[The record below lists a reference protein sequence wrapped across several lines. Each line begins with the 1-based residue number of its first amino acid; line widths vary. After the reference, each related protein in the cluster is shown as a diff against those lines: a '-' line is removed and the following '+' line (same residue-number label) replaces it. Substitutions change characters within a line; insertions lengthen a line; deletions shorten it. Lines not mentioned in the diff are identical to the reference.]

1 MTGKCL
7 VSLLFFVGNHPFYRK
22 VCLYFDYDLAQ
33 MPEFMLDQVK
43 NTVGVL
49 IEGQGSVN
57 DYCGENFDFKLENTN
72 KQVNE
77 QLIKRLEVDNG
88 LENENE
94 NVLDI

>member
-1 MTGKCL
+1 
-7 VSLLFFVGNHPFYRK
+7 
-22 VCLYFDYDLAQ
+22 

-72 KQVNE
+72 KQLKSGLSWAPTYSMWLSACRCFNFMRSITMKLKNYL
-77 QLIKRLEVDNG
+77 QLDR
-88 LENENE
+88 
-94 NVLDI
+94 